1 MEGVSIIIPVFNKL
15 EITRK
20 CIDHIREFNKNY
32 VFEIIIVDNGSTDET
47 PDVLSKGKDLIYL
60 RNTENLGISK
70 GCNIGSKTAGNRV
83 LCFMHN
89 DVFIFKKNWIA
100 EIHDF
105 ISKTPNVGIVGLYG
119 AKTLRKDGS
128 FRGKTIVHSKKDSP
142 SIVKSFERVA
152 VVDGLLMAIQVSVFE
167 KIGGFNEVFPIHY
180 YDKDISLRAF
190 KNNFVNYVLNIPYEH
205 QCAVSRKEIK
215 EENKIREEAR
225 NVFIKIWEDFLPM
238 DVNTWQEKLTCIFK
252 GVVK

>member
-20 CIDHIREFNKNY
+20 SINHIREFNKNY
-32 VFEIIIVDNGSTDET
+32 AFEIIIADNGSTDET
-47 PDVLSKGKDLIYL
+47 PDVLSKGKDIIYV
-60 RNTENLGISK
+60 RNTQNLGISK

-105 ISKTPNVGIVGLYG
+105 ISKTPNVGIVGIYG

-142 SIVKSFERVA
+142 SIVKSFEKVA
-152 VVDGLLMAIQVSVFE
+152 VLDGLLMAMQVSVFE
-167 KIGGFNEVFPIHY
+167 KLGGFNEVFPIHY

-190 KNNFVNYVLNIPYEH
+190 KNNFVNYVLNIPFEH

-225 NVFIKIWEDFLPM
+225 NIFIKIWEDFLPM
-238 DVNTWQEKLTCIFK
+238 DVNTWQEKLTCIFR
-252 GVVK
+252 VCP